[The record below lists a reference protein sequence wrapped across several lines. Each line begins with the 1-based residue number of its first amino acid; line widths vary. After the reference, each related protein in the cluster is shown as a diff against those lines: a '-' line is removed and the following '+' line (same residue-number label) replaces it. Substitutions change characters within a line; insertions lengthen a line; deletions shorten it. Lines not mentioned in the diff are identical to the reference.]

1 MSGMHYPRI
10 AINVLCLALLAG
22 CAPTSEKSAQASG
35 PAPNFTLASLDGQ
48 NTSLSSLRGKVVVLD
63 FWATWCPPCRRS
75 LPHLQKLSE
84 DPELKSKGLV
94 VLAINQREGLS
105 EVQPFIAQTRYTFNV
120 LRDTDGAVARAY
132 NVEALPTTIIIGRD
146 GNVRNVFVGF
156 ADDSV
161 KQVDD
166 AVNAALQ

>member
-1 MSGMHYPRI
+1 MRFRTI
-10 AINVLCLALLAG
+10 TINILCVALLAG
-22 CAPTSEKSAQASG
+22 CTPNNEKSGQVSG

-75 LPHLQKLSE
+75 LPHLQKMSA
-84 DPELKSKGLV
+84 DPELKNKGLV
-94 VLAINQREGLS
+94 VLAINQEEELSKIRPFMDEGH
-105 EVQPFIAQTRYTFNV
+105 YTFNV
-120 LRDTDGAVARAY
+120 LRDTDGAVSRAY
-132 NVEALPTTIIIGRD
+132 NVEGIPTTVIIGRD

-156 ADDSV
+156 AEDSV

-166 AVNAALQ
+166 AVKAALQ